1 MRVYDVATEFTPYPF
16 GRYAAH
22 GSYNGE
28 RFRTEILLP
37 ILRGGER
44 VVVDLSNTRG
54 AAASFLEEAFGGLL
68 RSGLTIAQIR
78 ALLEIRSDKDP
89 SLITEIET
97 YMSQQALRDEG
108 APH

>member
-1 MRVYDVATEFTPYPF
+1 MKITLTGASGF
-16 GRYAAH
+16 
-22 GSYNGE
+22 
-28 RFRTEILLP
+28 I
-37 ILRGGER
+37 GG
-44 VVVDLSNTRG
+44 V
-54 AAASFLEEAFGGLL
+54 L